1 MKLYCGTYHKYSCG
15 SIFGEWM
22 DLDDFENPD
31 EFIKACNSLHKDEFY
46 PEFMFQD
53 YEADYGWE
61 EALYSEHTVPYEYW
75 NVKKALQDSKIDEKA
90 FSAFV
95 EVFSE
100 PIDAKL
106 INLFS
111 WSYQGKYDSAEDY
124 AQSFCEETGLTET
137 IPKSFIYYIN
147 YEAMARD
154 WILSGD
160 ITFNNGYV
168 FLRY

>member
-31 EFIKACNSLHKDEFY
+31 EFIKACNNLHKDEFY

-53 YEADYGWE
+53 YEADFGWE
-61 EALYSEHTVPYEYW
+61 ASLYSESSVPYQYW
-75 NVKKALQDSKIDEKA
+75 EVKKAVKEARIDEKA
-90 FSAFV
+90 FSAFI
-95 EVFSE
+95 EVFNE
-100 PIDAKL
+100 PLTPQIIEAF
-106 INLFS
+106 NF
-111 WSYQGKYDSAEDY
+111 SYQGQYESAEDY
-124 AQSFCEETGLTET
+124 AESFCEETGL
-137 IPKSFIYYIN
+137 IADLPKAFMYYID
-147 YEAMARD
+147 YKAMARD